1 METSKEGNAVFL
13 DRTSRATRGK
23 RMTKLLD
30 DEVEED
36 ELFWNQEALKD
47 EENDIEYEEEGEAVD
62 VFDSDFDEDEPEPD
76 EEGEN
81 EPDDRFD
88 TLTLMGSVRLAPYG

>member
-1 METSKEGNAVFL
+1 MLKMTFL
-13 DRTSRATRGK
+13 I
-23 RMTKLLD
+23 
-30 DEVEED
+30 
-36 ELFWNQEALKD
+36 LFQ
-47 EENDIEYEEEGEAVD
+47 
-62 VFDSDFDEDEPEPD
+62 EPEPD